1 MGRLS
6 RFCIALAPFLVL
18 GASHAAA
25 EPQILGVIASLEP
38 VTLQCARGECSAEF
52 SSYCIERHRKSPIWG
67 TAYTIHD
74 PATLTLEGVRKD
86 GTTIALSVVE
96 HLSIA
101 SARGRSAISMSLPSS
116 LLLDYD
122 LASVQ
127 VSVGERATLIPE
139 PIVGARRPHTEA
151 DIALAT
157 GPLRDAAA
165 AIIDRGGETVG
176 AALLTAK
183 LINALP
189 QGGRASTAER
199 DALWQSAALSESAPG
214 YTLAEEGFAFCQDT
228 TRVGMMSLRQ
238 CLGSVHDRFISEL
251 NSEYWRAVETGS

>member
-1 MGRLS
+1 MGGIN
-6 RFCIALAPFLVL
+6 RFCIALASLLVL
-18 GASHAAA
+18 GASQAAA

-52 SSYCIERHRKSPIWG
+52 SSYCIERYRKSPIWR
-67 TAYTIHD
+67 TAYYVHD
-74 PATLTLEGVRKD
+74 PETLTLEGVRKD
-86 GTTIALSVVE
+86 GTVIQLSAVE
-96 HLSIA
+96 HLTIT

-122 LASVQ
+122 LASIQ
-127 VSVGERATLIPE
+127 VSVGDRATLIPE
-139 PIVGARRPHTEA
+139 PIAGARRPHTEA

-165 AIIDRGGETVG
+165 AIIDHGGKTVD
-176 AALLTAK
+176 AALLTAQ

-199 DALWQSAALSESAPG
+199 DALWQVATLSESSPG
-214 YTLAEEGFAFCQDT
+214 YTLAEEGYEFCYDT

-251 NSEYWRAVETGS
+251 NSEYWQAVETGS

>member
-1 MGRLS
+1 MGGIN
-6 RFCIALAPFLVL
+6 RFCIALASFLVL
-18 GASHAAA
+18 GASQAAA

-38 VTLQCARGECSAEF
+38 VTLQCERGECSAEF

-67 TAYTIHD
+67 TVYNIHD
-74 PATLTLEGVRKD
+74 PATLTLEGVTAD
-86 GTTIALSVVE
+86 GTVIQLSAIE
-96 HLSIA
+96 HLTIA

-116 LLLDYD
+116 LLLEYD
-122 LASVQ
+122 LASIQ

-165 AIIDRGGETVG
+165 AVIDHGGETVD
-176 AALLTAK
+176 AALLTAQM
-183 LINALP
+183 INALP
-189 QGGRASTAER
+189 QGGRASTVER
-199 DALWQSAALSESAPG
+199 DALWQAAALSESSPG
-214 YTLAEEGFAFCQDT
+214 YTLAEEGYAFCYDT